1 MADGFRIYGFPDE
14 CQRFDERHPLWN
26 ETMANLE
33 RALNLA
39 FTRVQTMS
47 LLEDKLVY
55 FLGRA
60 CVKDFLEITLVC
72 YHGYGTAAAKLVRS
86 MYEQTV
92 TLRYIHENP
101 SEAEL
106 FKEYHPVQQDKLVSR
121 LIETFGPDILPPETI
136 EEIRSKAAA
145 VRGNYMMTDCEKCG
159 TKRLNHTW
167 NKLDFVA
174 MAKKTG
180 GGLDK
185 MILPGYYFPLR
196 HAHPTFAGL
205 SEGFEIVN
213 DTLTPGPDSN
223 PELADRS
230 LTTAHNCI
238 LNVLQVQ
245 NERFKIEGLAEATQV
260 CLKDWVRVWSPD
272 SSLLNED
279 PVDTA
284 I

>member
-1 MADGFRIYGFPDE
+1 MADGFRIYGFPEE
-14 CQRFDERHPLWN
+14 CQKFDERHPLWN
-26 ETMANLE
+26 EVSANLE

-47 LLEDKLVY
+47 LLADKIVY

-60 CVKDFLEITLVC
+60 CARDFMEILLVC
-72 YHGYGTAAAKLVRS
+72 YHGHGAAAAKLLRS
-86 MYEQTV
+86 MYERTV

-101 SEAEL
+101 DEAVL
-106 FKEYHPVQQDKLVSR
+106 FKEYHPVQQGKLLNR
-121 LIETFGPDILPPETI
+121 LIETFGPDILPAETI
-136 EEIRSKAAA
+136 KETRERAAA
-145 VRGNYMMTDCEKCG
+145 ARENYLVTDCEKCG

-213 DTLTPGPDSN
+213 DTLSPGPDSN
-223 PELADRS
+223 PDLADRS
-230 LTTAHNCI
+230 LSSAHNCI
-238 LNVLQVQ
+238 LNVLEVQ
-245 NERFKIEGLAEATQV
+245 NERFQIERLAQANQV
-260 CLKDWVRVWSPD
+260 CLKDWVRVWSPG
-272 SSLLNED
+272 SSILSDE
-279 PVDTA
+279 A
-284 I
+284 

>member
-1 MADGFRIYGFPDE
+1 MVADFTIYGFADE
-14 CQRFDERHPLWN
+14 CQKFDERHPLWH
-26 ETMANLE
+26 EIMSNLE

-47 LLEDKLVY
+47 LIEDKLVY

-72 YHGYGTAAAKLVRS
+72 YHGYGTAAAKLLRS
-86 MYEQTV
+86 MYERTV
-92 TLRYIHENP
+92 TLRFIHENP
-101 SEAEL
+101 CEAVL
-106 FKEYHPVQQDKLVSR
+106 FKEYHPVQQDKLFSR
-121 LIETFGPDILPPETI
+121 LIETFGPDILPTEVI
-136 EEIRSKAAA
+136 EETHRRAAA
-145 VRGNYMMTDCEKCG
+145 VREKYMITHCEKCE

-213 DTLTPGPDSN
+213 GTLTPGPDSN
-223 PELADRS
+223 PDLADRS

-238 LNVLQVQ
+238 LNVLEVQ
-245 NERFKIEGLAEATQV
+245 NERFKIEGLVEANQV
-260 CLKDWVRVWSPD
+260 CLKDWVRVWSPE
-272 SSLLNED
+272 SSLLNEES
-279 PVDTA
+279 A
-284 I
+284 